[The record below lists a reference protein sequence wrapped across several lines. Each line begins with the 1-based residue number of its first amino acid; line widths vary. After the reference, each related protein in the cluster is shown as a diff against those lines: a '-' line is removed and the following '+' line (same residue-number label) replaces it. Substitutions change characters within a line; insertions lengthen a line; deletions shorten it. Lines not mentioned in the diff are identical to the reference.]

1 MKVAFLDR
9 DGTIVED
16 YADQDWQEVKLPS
29 LLPGAIHALQRLAQ
43 QGYQMIVITN
53 QYLIG
58 EGIITQAQY
67 ESFTENMS
75 RALLQYGVEF
85 LDIFYCPDSRSKNS
99 HNVKPNPGMI
109 EAAFKKY
116 PNIGLQQSFLAG
128 DSECDIMLANRVGL
142 KSFGIGFDKNR
153 TDCIPVTALSDVP
166 DLV

>member
-16 YADQDWQEVKLPS
+16 YADEYWQNLKVPS
-29 LLPGAIHALQRLAQ
+29 FLPGAIHALQRLTQ

-58 EGIITQAQY
+58 EGIITQTQY
-67 ESFTENMS
+67 ESFTENMCV
-75 RALLQYGVEF
+75 ALLQYGVEF
-85 LDIFYCPDSRSKNS
+85 LDIFHCPDSRSENS
-99 HNVKPNPGMI
+99 HGLKPNPGMI

-116 PNIGLQQSFLAG
+116 PNIGLHHSFLVG

-142 KSFGIGFDKNR
+142 KSFGIGFDKHR
-153 TDCIPVTALSDVP
+153 TDCIPVTSLS
-166 DLV
+166 